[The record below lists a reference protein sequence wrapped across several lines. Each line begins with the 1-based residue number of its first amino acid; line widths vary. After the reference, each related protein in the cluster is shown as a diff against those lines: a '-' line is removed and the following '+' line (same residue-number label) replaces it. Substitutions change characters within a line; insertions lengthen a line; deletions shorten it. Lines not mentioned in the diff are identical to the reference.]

1 MKDEISSLPCGA
13 YFWRADLHIHSFGG
27 SHDVRDKTCTP
38 ERIVA
43 EAKKERLNIIAIAD
57 HNEITNVAAAD
68 AAAKK
73 VGDLVVIPAVE
84 LSTPQGHLLCYLP
97 SLDALRRFYSKLT
110 IGDRNTPN
118 SNCMQGMVECLD
130 HLNKEGGFGVLAHV
144 DGGNGFD
151 TVLKTSTPHKLNVLY
166 HPALLGL
173 ELTSIACP
181 VHYSELDSDSA
192 RKAAGRTRNQKLG
205 YGPQQCLARILN
217 SDSHT
222 LKAVGRNAANDS
234 KVTRFKM
241 GEPTFEGLRIAMVEC
256 DSRVRIEEGLEA
268 NVPQI
273 VGLKFSGGFLG
284 GQTVHFSP
292 NLNCIIGG
300 RGTGKSTMFEAIR
313 CLSGYAGEKSKV
325 VDSDVW
331 PDHVYLLVQD
341 EAGATH
347 AVTRTKDG
355 ERENPDELF
364 AEPVTFPVECYRQG
378 ETHDISQQAH
388 DPLALL
394 AYLDRF
400 TGVAEDIER
409 EAELIAEIDKLQK
422 EAEKARGVIDTIP
435 KAEADLKY
443 VQGQIKAI
451 NDAKGK
457 EVIDLQRTVEREKT
471 IRASIV
477 AKANTISTAASR
489 QELKDGI
496 TAIRSAADPM
506 SLKDGNAEFT
516 AIGGLLTQFE
526 QDLSASDTALQKSA
540 TTLTAGIK
548 AQILVWQTKAQ
559 TTNAAVDTKR
569 KELEAKGI
577 QVNMQFFEKLVKDES
592 RLSEALK
599 TKKLWPPHLKTV
611 EVNLAKAIKDRWS
624 VRDRIATKRTAYAVV
639 ANKALKA
646 LADLTVTLK
655 FASNAYSP
663 EANDIIATA
672 AGWRTSQ
679 LARASNIT
687 ENITVPKLLAA
698 ITKKDNTA
706 LLALVD
712 ETGKKLFTPAD
723 ATNLLARL
731 GDPVNRSKLEKC
743 AVADKPSLTVSRTRA
758 GQDGKT
764 LTVTRQF
771 NQLSLGQQQSVL
783 LALMLSSSSNLPLI
797 VDQPEDNLDGQFIYS
812 SIVPVLRQAK
822 ERRQIIVVTHNPN
835 IAVLGDAEQIIVL
848 RAAADR
854 SVIAARGSI
863 DDTVTRDAACNILE
877 GHQEAFKRRARIYGF
892 RFKD

>member
-1 MKDEISSLPCGA
+1 MKDEISGLPCGA
-13 YFWRADLHIHSFGG
+13 YFWRADLHIHSYGG
-27 SHDVRDKTCTP
+27 SHDVKDKTCTP
-38 ERIVA
+38 ERIIA
-43 EAKKERLNIIAIAD
+43 EAKKERLDIIAIAD
-57 HNEITNVAAAD
+57 HNEINNLAAAD
-68 AAAKK
+68 AAAKEAGGI
-73 VGDLVVIPAVE
+73 VLVHAVE

-97 SLDALRRFYSKLT
+97 SLDALQRFYSKLS

-130 HLNKEGGFGVLAHV
+130 RLKELGGFGVLAHV
-144 DGGNGFD
+144 DGGNGFE

-173 ELTSIACP
+173 ELTSVACP
-181 VHYSELDSDSA
+181 VHYSELDADGA
-192 RKAAGRTRNQKLG
+192 RKAAGRTRNQRLG
-205 YGPQQCLARILN
+205 YGPQQSLARVLN

-222 LKAVGRNAANDS
+222 LNAVGRNAVNDS

-241 GEPTFEGLRIAMVEC
+241 GEPSFEGLRIAMVEC

-273 VGLKFSGGFLG
+273 VGLKLSGGFLD
-284 GQTVHFSP
+284 GQSVHFSP

-300 RGTGKSTMFEAIR
+300 RGSGKSTMFEAVR
-313 CLSGYAGEKSKV
+313 CLTGYLGENAKV

-331 PDHVYLLVQD
+331 PDHVYLLAQD
-341 EAGATH
+341 ETGAQH
-347 AVTRTKDG
+347 AITRTKEG
-355 ERENPDELF
+355 ERENPEEFF
-364 AEPVTFPVECYRQG
+364 AQPVTFPVECYRQG

-400 TGVAEDIER
+400 TGVGDDMDR
-409 EAELIAEIDKLQK
+409 EQELIAEIDKWQK
-422 EAEKARGVIDTIP
+422 EAEKARGIIDTIP
-435 KAEADLKY
+435 KAEVDLKY

-457 EVIDLQRTVEREKT
+457 EVIDLQRIVAQEKT
-471 IRASIV
+471 IRANIV
-477 AKANTISTAASR
+477 NKTNAINTAASR
-489 QELKDGI
+489 QELKEGI
-496 TAIRSAADPM
+496 TFIRNAADPKV
-506 SLKDGNAEFT
+506 LKDGTAAFT
-516 AIGGLLTQFE
+516 AIGGLLSTFE
-526 QDLSASDTALQKSA
+526 GDLSTSDTALQRSA

-548 AQILVWQTKAQ
+548 AQIIAWQTKAQ
-559 TTNAAVDTKR
+559 ETSAAVETKR

-577 QVNMQFFEKLVKDES
+577 QVNMQFFEKLVNDET

-599 TKKLWPPHLKTV
+599 TKKLWPPHLKIV
-611 EVNLAKAIKDRWS
+611 EASLAKAVKDRWTI
-624 VRDRIATKRTAYAVV
+624 RDRISTKRTAYAVV

-646 LADLTVTLK
+646 LTDLTVTLK
-655 FASNAYSP
+655 FAPNAYST
-663 EANDIIATA
+663 EANDIIVAA

-679 LARASNIT
+679 VPRASNIT
-687 ENITVPKLLAA
+687 ENVTVPKLLAA
-698 ITKKDNTA
+698 LSKKDNA
-706 LLALVD
+706 SLLTLID
-712 ETGKKLFTPAD
+712 DTGKKVFTPAD
-723 ATNLLARL
+723 ASALLARL
-731 GDPVNRSKLEKC
+731 GEPAVRAKLEKC
-743 AVADKPSLTVSRTRA
+743 AVADKPYLTVSRTRPGA
-758 GQDGKT
+758 GGET
-764 LTVTRQF
+764 VTVTRQF

-797 VDQPEDNLDGQFIYS
+797 IDQPEDNLDSQFIYS

-848 RAAADR
+848 RAAADK

-863 DDTVTRDAACNILE
+863 DDMATRDAACNILE
-877 GHQEAFKRRARIYGF
+877 GSQEAFKRRARIYGF
-892 RFKD
+892 QFKE